1 VTLASPARGILREFT
16 QVHGGIQ
23 QGTHNLCAEFAHG
36 KNRSMKRNKDAYGQL
51 IEAYLEGK
59 PSYEIVERDDGSI
72 GPSGGAPTYF
82 VEYKNWPEWQ
92 KRAIKF
98 AAGRVLDV
106 GAGAG
111 RVSLYLQR
119 RGCKVTAIDNSP
131 LAIQVCRRRGVKDAR
146 VISIGEVG
154 KFSANTFDTVVMYG
168 NNFGLFGSRAG
179 ARRLLKILYARTTL
193 NAVIIAES
201 NDPYKT
207 SDPSHL
213 AYQKRN
219 RKRGR
224 MSGQLRIRIRF
235 RESIGNWF
243 DYLIVSKKEVQEILK
258 GTGWKARQFFN
269 SGKSTYTAVIAKEK

>member
-1 VTLASPARGILREFT
+1 MHRD
-16 QVHGGIQ
+16 
-23 QGTHNLCAEFAHG
+23 
-36 KNRSMKRNKDAYGQL
+36 KDAYGQL
-51 IEAYLEGK
+51 ILAYLKGK

-72 GPSGGAPTYF
+72 GPSAGAPTYF
-82 VEYKNWPEWQ
+82 AEYKNWPEWQ
-92 KRAIKF
+92 KRAIRF
-98 AAGRVLDV
+98 AKGRVLDV

-111 RVSLYLQR
+111 RASLYLQK

-146 VISIGEVG
+146 VIAIREVRQ
-154 KFSANTFDTVVMYG
+154 FSPRTFDTVVMYG

-179 ARRLLKILYARTTL
+179 AKSLLKALHARTTP

-207 SDPSHL
+207 SDPAHL

-224 MSGQLRIRIRF
+224 MSGQLRIRVRF
-235 RESIGNWF
+235 RESIGDWF
-243 DYLIVSKKEVQEILK
+243 DYLIVSKKEMQEILK
-258 GTGWKARQFFN
+258 GTGWKVTEFFD
-269 SGKSTYTAVIAKEK
+269 SGKTAYTAVIGKEK

>member
-1 VTLASPARGILREFT
+1 MI
-16 QVHGGIQ
+16 
-23 QGTHNLCAEFAHG
+23 
-36 KNRSMKRNKDAYGQL
+36 KNQFMHRDKDAYGQL
-51 IEAYLEGK
+51 IQAYLEGK

-82 VEYKNWPEWQ
+82 AEYKNWPGWQ
-92 KRAIKF
+92 KCAIKY
-98 AAGRVLDV
+98 AKGRVLDV

-111 RVSLYLQR
+111 RVSLELQK

-146 VISIGEVG
+146 VLSIREVG
-154 KFSANTFDTVVMYG
+154 KFRTDTFDTVVMYG
-168 NNFGLFGSRAG
+168 NNFGLFGGRAV
-179 ARRLLKILYARTTL
+179 AKRLLKTLHARTTP

-224 MSGQLRIRIRF
+224 MSGQLKIRIRF
-235 RESIGNWF
+235 RESTGDWF
-243 DYLIVSKKEVQEILK
+243 DYLLVSQKEMREILK
-258 GTGWKARQFFN
+258 GTGWKAMKFFD
-269 SGKSTYTAVIAKEK
+269 SGKSTYTAVIAKEN